1 MKNGQTCNEE
11 TESFIRKLHN
21 IRSIELENQTKRIEM
36 WHAVCNLADFLN
48 GESGE
53 MKTLKM
59 NTLRFCRM
67 HLIMDFQ

>member
-11 TESFIRKLHN
+11 SEVFVRKLQN
-21 IRSIELENQTKRIEM
+21 IRSIELKNQTKRIEM
-36 WHAVCNLADFLN
+36 WHAACNLANFLN

-53 MKTLKM
+53 VKTLKM
-59 NTLRFCRM
+59 NTLRFYQM